1 MRLFIK
7 NRAPAQETAGGGKL
21 NLLLSGFS
29 RQDIVP
35 VDDIVRSID
44 LLPGFHLEGLREIAY
59 LPEYAPASGLFCNG
73 FFRGEPKGEFV
84 QRERRIFV
92 YRFDSRAMLFQMLH
106 HEIGHF
112 VFFLVDSRAMLF
124 QMLHHEIGHFVFF
137 LVIGS
142 RVKKRWVTEVF
153 PGSPCVTDYA
163 GVNPWEDFAETYAY
177 YVLHPRV
184 LEEDL
189 PEKHAFMR
197 DHVFSGS
204 PDNLKERDR
213 DGFAGS

>member
-7 NRAPAQETAGGGKL
+7 NRTPARETAGGGKL

-29 RQDIVP
+29 RQDVVP

-44 LLPGFHLEGLREIAY
+44 LLPSFHLEGLREIAY
-59 LPEYAPASGLFCNG
+59 LPEYAASGFFCNG

-92 YRFDSRAMLFQMLH
+92 YHFDGPAMFFQMLH
-106 HEIGHF
+106 HEIAHF
-112 VFFLVDSRAMLF
+112 VFF
-124 QMLHHEIGHFVFF
+124 Q
-137 LVIGS
+137 VIGS

-153 PGSPCVTDYA
+153 PGSSCVTAY
-163 GVNPWEDFAETYAY
+163 GRVNPWEDFAETYAY
-177 YVLHPRV
+177 YVLHRRV
-184 LEEDL
+184 LEKEL

-197 DHVFSGS
+197 EYVFSGN
-204 PDNLKERDR
+204 PENLKESDR
-213 DGFAGS
+213 EETG

>member
-44 LLPGFHLEGLREIAY
+44 LLPGFHMEGLREIAY
-59 LPEYAPASGLFCNG
+59 LPEYAPAASGLFCNG

-112 VFFLVDSRAMLF
+112 VFFLV
-124 QMLHHEIGHFVFF
+124 
-137 LVIGS
+137 IGS

-163 GVNPWEDFAETYAY
+163 SVNPWEDFAETYAY

-197 DHVFSGS
+197 DYVFSGS
-204 PDNLKERDR
+204 PANLKERDR
-213 DGFAGS
+213 DGVR